1 MVAVPAATPVTS
13 PDGFTVAIPV
23 ALLLHE
29 PPSAASVRCVTSP
42 MHIIGEPVMGSI
54 AFTATA
60 AMAGVQEP
68 MA

>member
-1 MVAVPAATPVTS
+1 MVVVPAATPVTS

-29 PPSAASVRCVTSP
+29 PPSAASVRCVASP
-42 MHIIGEPVMGSI
+42 MHTIGEPVIGII
-54 AFTATA
+54 AFTAIA
-60 AMAGVQEP
+60 NIAGVQEP